1 MYFRT
6 ARFSRES
13 GKCKFF
19 DTTKGFGF
27 IVPNNGGE
35 DVFVHQTAIHADGFR
50 SLADGE
56 DLEFEVRIDENTG
69 KRVAS
74 NVTGPEGAYV
84 KGAQKKPKPFG
95 NDGY

>member
-1 MYFRT
+1 
-6 ARFSRES
+6 
-13 GKCKFF
+13 
-19 DTTKGFGF
+19 
-27 IVPNNGGE
+27 VPSDGSE

-74 NVTGPEGAYV
+74 NVTGPDGAYV
-84 KGAQKKPKPFG
+84 KGAQRKPRQQFG
-95 NDGY
+95 NDSMQQ